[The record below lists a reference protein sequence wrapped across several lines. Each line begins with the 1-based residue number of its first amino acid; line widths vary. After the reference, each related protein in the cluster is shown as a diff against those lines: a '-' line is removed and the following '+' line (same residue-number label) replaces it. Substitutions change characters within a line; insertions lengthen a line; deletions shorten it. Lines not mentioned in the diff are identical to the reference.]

1 MKAAKN
7 ARAKKKPTKD
17 LEELT
22 TDKQIEDTV
31 DSKQTTEPVSSVTCI
46 ETQSNLT
53 LEAAQIEK
61 EIKTIEVSAPISE
74 EEEQEPVEIKKT
86 VGRPTRATRARAT
99 PVPKEPASKTKVVPK
114 ETPVA
119 KEPAKRTTKRKQPL
133 DDIQNKNEE
142 AATVAEAD
150 VVVENDVKKRKY
162 TRKNNKNQEIA
173 EDPEKMVIEQTPVPE
188 PVVEEVIKPKR
199 VYKKRGAP
207 EPEPVVSTNENSKPE
222 VERISTRSQ
231 RAKITRKA

>member
-1 MKAAKN
+1 M
-7 ARAKKKPTKD
+7 KKKPTKAQTEE
-17 LEELT
+17 LEEIT
-22 TDKQIEDTV
+22 NDKPIEDTV
-31 DSKQTTEPVSSVTCI
+31 YSKQSVEPVSSVTCI

-61 EIKTIEVSAPISE
+61 EIKSIEVPAPIPE
-74 EEEQEPVEIKKT
+74 EDEQPVEIKNT
-86 VGRPTRATRARAT
+86 RGRPVRAIRAKAT
-99 PVPKEPASKTKVVPK
+99 PVAKEPAPKAKLATK

-142 AATVAEAD
+142 AVAVAEL
-150 VVVENDVKKRKY
+150 VNENDVKKRKY
-162 TRKNNKNQEIA
+162 TRKNNKNQEIT
-173 EDPEKMVIEQTPVPE
+173 EEPEKMVIEETPVQE

-207 EPEPVVSTNENSKPE
+207 EPEPIVASNENSKPE